1 MEAEMKNPSIPMSP
15 DQLPQQRIVPVASIP
30 ARPNPFDAFVGWNEK
45 PDGVVLANGPSNP
58 EYLGQVEWAWSRMK
72 NRVDAYY
79 ISRGRSHWML
89 WLYSYDDNWG
99 KWDWLPIGYVPRK
112 NISLDQAAF
121 HLLID
126 FWRWD
131 KEKGDLDHYHWLNEE
146 GYLDASQW
154 RTIALL
160 VWNADPEGGGKNE

>member
-1 MEAEMKNPSIPMSP
+1 MKKPTMPMSALE
-15 DQLPQQRIVPVASIP
+15 LPEQRIDSVANLID
-30 ARPNPFDAFVGWNEK
+30 RPDPFNTVVGWDEK
-45 PDGVVLANGPSNP
+45 PAGVMLANGPHNAD
-58 EYLGQVEWAWSRMK
+58 YLGQVEWAWSPMN

-79 ISRGRSHWML
+79 LSRGRSHWML
-89 WLYSYDDNWG
+89 WLYSYDDNWE

-112 NISLDQAAF
+112 HVSRQQAAI

-131 KEKGDLDHYHWLNEE
+131 KEEGDLDHYHWLNEE
-146 GYLDASQW
+146 GYLDVSQW

-160 VWNADPEGGGKNE
+160 VWNAAPEGGGKDE

>member
-1 MEAEMKNPSIPMSP
+1 MKNPSITMSP

-30 ARPNPFDAFVGWNEK
+30 TRPHPFDAVVGWSEK
-45 PDGVVLANGPSNP
+45 PAGVVLANGPRDP
-58 EYLGQVEWAWSRMK
+58 EYLGQVEWAWSPMN

-79 ISRGRSHWML
+79 LSRGRSHWML

-99 KWDWLPIGYVPRK
+99 KWDWLPIGHVLRK
-112 NISLDQAAF
+112 DISFDQAAF

-126 FWRWD
+126 YWRWD
-131 KEKGDLDHYHWLNEE
+131 KAKGDLDHYHWINEE

-160 VWNADPEGGGKNE
+160 VWNAAPEGGGKDE